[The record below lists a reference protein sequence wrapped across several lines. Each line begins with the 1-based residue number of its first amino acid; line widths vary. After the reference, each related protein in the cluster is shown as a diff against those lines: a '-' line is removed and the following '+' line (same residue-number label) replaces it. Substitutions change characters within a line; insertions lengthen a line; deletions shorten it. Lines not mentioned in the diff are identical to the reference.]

1 MMTPEQKE
9 KYLHGAQAHVKDTSI
24 LLDKGIQ
31 EIKDLIDMKLSAAKI
46 EDKWMNESVKR
57 MSHERLSQLIKM
69 KGSPYFSKC
78 TTTFESKKDFYFGKF
93 TFPEA
98 GIYSWVAPIASIR
111 FDAPGKT
118 SYTLP
123 NGTIRSGTL
132 HEKDD
137 YQITDGKILFYST
150 ESEKNARTLIH
161 QEYFST
167 KRGFMLPEIVSQMEK
182 AQDRIIRAA
191 HKNPLVISGPAGSGK
206 TTLALHRVAYLLQ
219 APLTTDLYLNSHIT
233 VFVQDQRS
241 KDYFS
246 HLLPELGITTVTI
259 QTYNEWALK
268 TLGIED
274 IQTVSSFVDDYIYEQ
289 HKIQALREA
298 VKNGL
303 PNFSKSVFSVL
314 SKIYKLDIFSKQK
327 ELQVLDRID
336 LTLLLLL
343 YTNNRKRKSVLE
355 YNLIVVDEF
364 QNYLPEQLSLL
375 KNCINPDTRSTIY
388 VGDIAQQINPG
399 ALREWSSIGE
409 NIPED
414 RHVLLKKVYRNTRHI
429 LDYVNSLGYKIAI
442 PKGIKQGIPVEHISF
457 SEIKNKIPKD
467 GTVGILGI
475 NERDL
480 EQIRKEIETNENV
493 HIITVREAQGL
504 EFDTVVLMGFDREKY
519 FEQYKKVP
527 EHLQS
532 EKQKI
537 DRDLLYIGLTRAI
550 KELYVTTTH

>member
-1 MMTPEQKE
+1 MNPEQK
-9 KYLHGAQAHVKDTSI
+9 KILLDTATAHVRDTSI
-24 LLDKGIQ
+24 LLDKGIK
-31 EIKDLIDMKLSAAKI
+31 EIQDLIDMKVGAAKV
-46 EDKWMNESVKR
+46 EDRWMNESVKR

-78 TTTFESKKDFYFGKF
+78 ECTFEGKKTFYFGRF

-111 FDAPGKT
+111 FDVPGKT
-118 SYTLP
+118 SCTLP
-123 NGTIRSGTL
+123 SGVIRTGTL

-150 ESEKNARTLIH
+150 ESETLPRTLIH
-161 QEYFST
+161 QEYFSQ

-182 AQDRIIRAA
+182 AQDRIIRAP

-241 KDYFS
+241 KEYFS

-259 QTYNEWALK
+259 QTYNEWAIK
-268 TLGIED
+268 TLGLD
-274 IQTVSSFVDDYIYEQ
+274 TQATVISFDSDYMYEQ
-289 HKIQALREA
+289 AKIAALREA
-298 VKNGL
+298 VKKGL

-314 SKIYKLDIFSKQK
+314 DKIYTIDSFKRQK
-327 ELQVLDRID
+327 ELNVLDRID
-336 LTLLLLL
+336 LTLLLML
-343 YTNNRKRKSVLE
+343 YINNKKRKSVLE
-355 YNLIVVDEF
+355 YNLIVIDEF

-375 KNCINPDTRSTIY
+375 KSCINTDTKSTIY

-399 ALREWSSIGE
+399 ALRNWSEIQE
-409 NIPED
+409 HIPED
-414 RHVLLKKVYRNTRHI
+414 RYVLLKKVYRNTKCI
-429 LDYVNSLGYKIAI
+429 LDYIRTLGYEVLI
-442 PKGIKQGIPVEHISF
+442 PEGIKQGIPVEHISF

-467 GTVGILGI
+467 GTIGILGI
-475 NERDL
+475 HEKDL
-480 EQIRKEIETNENV
+480 EQIRKDIQPNENI

-504 EFDTVVLMGFDREKY
+504 EFDIVVLLGFDPENY
-519 FEQYKKVP
+519 FEQYKKMP
-527 EHLQS
+527 ESLQQ

-550 KELYVTTTH
+550 KELYIC

>member
-1 MMTPEQKE
+1 MNPEQKVIHVHE
-9 KYLHGAQAHVKDTSI
+9 AEAHVRDTSI
-24 LLDKGIQ
+24 LLDKAIA
-31 EIKDLIDMKLSAAKI
+31 EISELIDMKIGAAKV
-46 EDKWMNESVKR
+46 EDKWLNESVRR
-57 MSHERLSQLIKM
+57 MSRERLSQFIKM

-123 NGTIRSGTL
+123 NGTIKSGTL

-150 ESEKNARTLIH
+150 ESETTPRTLVH
-161 QEYFST
+161 QEYFSV

-182 AQDRIIRAA
+182 AQDRIIRAT

-241 KDYFS
+241 KEYFS

-268 TLGIED
+268 TLDLED
-274 IQTVSSFVDDYIYEQ
+274 IQTVASLDNDYVYEQ

-314 SKIYKLDIFSKQK
+314 GKIYNLDAFSKQK

-375 KNCINPDTRSTIY
+375 KSCINPDTRSTIY

-399 ALREWSSIGE
+399 ALREWTSIGE
-409 NIPED
+409 MIPED

-429 LDYVNSLGYKIAI
+429 LDYINTLGYEVSI
-442 PKGIKQGIPVEHISF
+442 PEGIKPGTPVEHISL
-457 SEIKNKIPKD
+457 SDIKIPKD
-467 GTVGILGI
+467 GTIGILGI
-475 NERDL
+475 TEKDL
-480 EQIRKEIETNENV
+480 SSARKQIETNENV
-493 HIITVREAQGL
+493 HIMTVREAQGL
-504 EFDTVVLMGFDREKY
+504 EFDTVVLVGFDKENY
-519 FEQYKKVP
+519 FEQYKEVP
-527 EHLQS
+527 EHLQN

-537 DRDLLYIGLTRAI
+537 DRDLLYIGLTRAM
-550 KELYVTTTH
+550 KELRLI